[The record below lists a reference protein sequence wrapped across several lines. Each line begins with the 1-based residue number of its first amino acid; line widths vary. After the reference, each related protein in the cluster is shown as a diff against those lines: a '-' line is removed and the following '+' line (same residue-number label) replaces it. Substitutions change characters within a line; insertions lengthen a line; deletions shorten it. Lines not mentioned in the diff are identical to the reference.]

1 MSKHF
6 LGNRE
11 LGISFVAACQEDIR
25 VRIPRNVQLQ
35 RELPVRVSISTTMLR
50 SKLTRPR
57 EEKRIG
63 RTAIVRRKISSGGS
77 DSQCKLRTSIP
88 SMAKRL
94 IPIIKFY
101 GHSRSRPREEIRQ
114 PKHSD
119 ACIAYAFYHIRVYI
133 TTSLAISVSP
143 LLVIRKSKRHSR
155 FVLSTRASAMFS
167 VARLLQA
174 FC

>member
-101 GHSRSRPREEIRQ
+101 GHSRSRPLREREREREEIRQ
-114 PKHSD
+114 
-119 ACIAYAFYHIRVYI
+119 
-133 TTSLAISVSP
+133 
-143 LLVIRKSKRHSR
+143 
-155 FVLSTRASAMFS
+155 LSTVTRVSRTHS
-167 VARLLQA
+167 IISECIL
-174 FC
+174 